1 MLYEGKAKQ
10 VFRADNED
18 QVIIRFKDNAT
29 AFNGIKKRTIDGKGA
44 LNNAITAIIFEMLH
58 THGVQ
63 THFIKQLNEHEQL
76 CKKVDIIPLEV
87 IVRNV
92 VAGSM
97 AKRLGIAEGSRPTQ
111 PIYELCYKNDDLNDP
126 LINEEHAL
134 ALGVATVSELAKL
147 KQIALEINEYLTAFF
162 NKFGIELIDYK
173 VEFGRLPDG
182 EIVLAD
188 EFSPDNCRIW
198 DKETG
203 KKLDKDRFRRDM
215 GSVLEAYEEVLDRIS
230 K

>member
-10 VFRADNED
+10 VFQADDEG

-29 AFNGIKKRTIDGKGA
+29 AFNGIKKRTIAGKGA
-44 LNNAITAIIFEMLH
+44 LNNAITTIIFEMLH

-63 THFIKQLNEHEQL
+63 THFIKKLNDCEQL

-92 VAGSM
+92 VAGGM
-97 AKRLGIAEGSRPTQ
+97 AKRLGMTEGSRPKQ

-126 LINEEHAL
+126 LINEDHAL
-134 ALGVATVSELAKL
+134 ALGVATVSELAQL
-147 KQIALEINEYLTAFF
+147 KQLALEINGYLLAFF
-162 NKFGIELIDYK
+162 DKFGIDLIDYK
-173 VEFGRLPDG
+173 VEFGRLSNG
-182 EIVLAD
+182 AIVLAD

-203 KKLDKDRFRRDM
+203 RKLDKDRFRRDM
-215 GSVLEAYEEVLDRIS
+215 GDVLEAYEEVLDRIS